1 MEFWKQY
8 FNTLSMSVVNA
19 NLSDL
24 DKSVKVIKNSSQKG
38 GKIIIVGNGG
48 SAAMASHVAVDLTKV
63 AQVSAITFNDADLIT
78 CFAND
83 YGYENWVEKG
93 IEFYSAPDDVAVLIS
108 SSGKSE
114 NILRGAKKAK
124 ERGLK
129 VLTFSGFN
137 PNNPLRQIGNIN
149 FWVDSKEYNIVEMTH
164 QAWLLGIVDK
174 IAGDKRR

>member
-1 MEFWKQY
+1 
-8 FNTLSMSVVNA
+8 
-19 NLSDL
+19 
-24 DKSVKVIKNSSQKG
+24 
-38 GKIIIVGNGG
+38 
-48 SAAMASHVAVDLTKV
+48 
-63 AQVSAITFNDADLIT
+63 VSAITFNDADLIT